1 MKITDKTTQQKI
13 LTDPNYKFPEQQC
26 FSKCILLSAGMIDKK
41 GVLVA
46 EGAKQLAIGMKKTI
60 KDEDIKKCQEYASKN
75 GKNACDVADLGVGC
89 VLSHI

>member
-26 FSKCILLSAGMIDKK
+26 FSKCILLAAGMIDKK

-60 KDEDIKKCQEYASKN
+60 KDEDIYKCQEYASKN